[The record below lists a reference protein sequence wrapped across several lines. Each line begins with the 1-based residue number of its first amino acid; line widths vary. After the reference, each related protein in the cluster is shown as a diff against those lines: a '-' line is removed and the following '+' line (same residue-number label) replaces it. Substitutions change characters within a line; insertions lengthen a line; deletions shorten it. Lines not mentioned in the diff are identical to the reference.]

1 MCRFHGG
8 WSDEESLDL
17 GSRVGVEWWVGWLAN
32 STRVLK
38 RLCFVGLYFNC

>member
-1 MCRFHGG
+1 MQIFHGG

-17 GSRVGVEWWVGWLAN
+17 RSRVGVEWWVGWLAN